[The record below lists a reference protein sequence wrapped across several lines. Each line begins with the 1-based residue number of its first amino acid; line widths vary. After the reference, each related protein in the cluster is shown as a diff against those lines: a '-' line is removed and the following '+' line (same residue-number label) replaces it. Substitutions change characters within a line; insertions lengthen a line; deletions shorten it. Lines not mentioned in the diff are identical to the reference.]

1 MVAEGCD
8 LYSVAL
14 HMQGWPVQANHRND
28 FSLPYSKYK
37 RAKWTIF
44 FNPSKLELFLKCLP
58 ACNAPLSWRLNI
70 HLKSSCKIFNLIS
83 AKNKYWKQV

>member
-14 HMQGWPVQANHRND
+14 HMQGWPVQAYHRND

-37 RAKWTIF
+37 RAKWTILTGAVSEVSACLLCTF
-44 FNPSKLELFLKCLP
+44 KLKIKYTPEELLQ
-58 ACNAPLSWRLNI
+58 NI
-70 HLKSSCKIFNLIS
+70 
-83 AKNKYWKQV
+83 

>member
-44 FNPSKLELFLKCLP
+44 LIVKTWAVSEVSACLQCTFKLKIKYTPEELLQ
-58 ACNAPLSWRLNI
+58 NI
-70 HLKSSCKIFNLIS
+70 
-83 AKNKYWKQV
+83 

>member
-28 FSLPYSKYK
+28 FSLPYSNTKGLSGP
-37 RAKWTIF
+37 F
-44 FNPSKLELFLKCLP
+44 F
-58 ACNAPLSWRLNI
+58 
-70 HLKSSCKIFNLIS
+70 
-83 AKNKYWKQV
+83 